1 MAEYAPHFALDL
13 FLGPIR
19 MLVAQECGLVTPYCP
34 IQPVRRL
41 PTLLRRHPLEDGELL
56 GAGLFVGQH
65 GWNLVNPMMTGKP
78 GAP

>member
-1 MAEYAPHFALDL
+1 MAEEATDFALDL
-13 FLGPIR
+13 FLVPIG

-34 IQPVRRL
+34 IQPLRRL

-65 GWNLVNPMMTGKP
+65 GWNLVNPVVTGKRP
-78 GAP
+78 